1 MRETNLLSNGKYGRR
16 AAEDSTDQTDFY
28 KPNRFI
34 LVQTYR
40 QGKINISLS
49 AFEVKFLSVNV
60 ICHILPQY
68 LSTCSAGD
76 SFEEE
81 PGTGERFQIVGT
93 VSSKDEKR
101 RRFALEEYSVSFH
114 RKKGCSED
122 MAWLSNTVVCKK
134 FGHPCPNYT

>member
-1 MRETNLLSNGKYGRR
+1 M
-16 AAEDSTDQTDFY
+16 
-28 KPNRFI
+28 
-34 LVQTYR
+34 
-40 QGKINISLS
+40 
-49 AFEVKFLSVNV
+49 KFLSVNV

-93 VSSKDEKR
+93 VISKDEKR

-114 RKKGCSED
+114 RKKAAQKIWHGSQIQLY
-122 MAWLSNTVVCKK
+122 AKNLATPALITHNL
-134 FGHPCPNYT
+134 